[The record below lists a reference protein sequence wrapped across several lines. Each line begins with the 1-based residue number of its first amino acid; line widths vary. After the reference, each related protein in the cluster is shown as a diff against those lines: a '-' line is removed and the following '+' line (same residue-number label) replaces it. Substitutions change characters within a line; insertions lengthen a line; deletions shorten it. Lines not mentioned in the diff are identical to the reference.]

1 MSIKYKKT
9 VLITGA
15 AKRIGKAIARG
26 MATDGWRVVLH
37 YGTSRDD
44 AESLVELIRED
55 GGDAITLQADLC
67 DEEQTESLIPKA
79 FRLVGPISCLIN
91 NASLFE
97 EDTAETASR
106 ESWDAHMQINLR
118 SPFILIQALRE
129 QLPDDLEGNVINI
142 VDQCVRNLTPDFLSY
157 TLSKAGL
164 WTLTQTLA
172 LSLAPQIR
180 VNAIGPGPVLAN
192 SRQTEEAFIKQW
204 SSLPLSRSV
213 SPHEIVGAI
222 KFLIDSPSITGQ
234 LFALDSGQHLGYSQA
249 PSSDAE
255 MNNE

>member
-1 MSIKYKKT
+1 MSDRHKKT

-26 MATDGWRVVLH
+26 MAADGWRVVLH
-37 YGTSRDD
+37 YGTSREE
-44 AESLVELIRED
+44 AESLVQVIRDD
-55 GGDAITLQADLC
+55 GGDAVTVHADLC
-67 DEEQTESLIPKA
+67 DEEQTGSLIPKA
-79 FRLVGPISCLIN
+79 FKMAGPISCLIN

-97 EDTAETASR
+97 EDSAETASR

-118 SPFILIQALRE
+118 SPFVLIQALRD
-129 QLPDDLEGNVINI
+129 QLPEGFEGNVINI
-142 VDQCVRNLTPDFLSY
+142 VDQRVRNLTPHFLSY

-172 LSLAPQIR
+172 LSLAPHIR

-192 SRQTEEAFIKQW
+192 SRQTKEAFIKQW

-213 SPHEIVGAI
+213 APHEIVDAI
-222 KFLIDSPSITGQ
+222 RFIIDAPSMTGQ
-234 LFALDSGQHLGYSQA
+234 LIALDGGQQLGYSQA
-249 PSSDAE
+249 PSSGGV
-255 MNNE
+255 NE

>member
-1 MSIKYKKT
+1 MHDAYKNN

-26 MATDGWRVVLH
+26 MAADGWQVVLH
-37 YGTSRDD
+37 YGTSHEE
-44 AESLVELIRED
+44 AESLAQLIRDD
-55 GGDAITLQADLC
+55 GGHAITLQADLC
-67 DEEQTESLIPKA
+67 DEEQTGNLFPRALEM
-79 FRLVGPISCLIN
+79 VGPISCLIN

-97 EDTAETASR
+97 EDSAVTASR

-118 SPFILIQALRE
+118 SPFVLIQALRD
-129 QLPDDLEGNVINI
+129 QLPEGLEGNVINI
-142 VDQCVRNLTPDFLSY
+142 VDQRVWNLTPHFLSY

-172 LSLAPQIR
+172 LSLAPHIR

-192 SRQTEEAFIKQW
+192 AGQTEEAFIKQW

-213 SPHEIVGAI
+213 ALHEIVDAI
-222 KFLIDSPSITGQ
+222 RFIIDAPSMTGQ
-234 LFALDSGQHLGYSQA
+234 LIALDGGQHLGYSQA
-249 PSSDAE
+249 PSTGVS
-255 MNNE
+255 NE